1 MDFKQLQSFV
11 AVVNYGSFT
20 AAASKLHIS
29 QPTVST
35 HVRMLEEE
43 LGRPLVLRTAKRVDL
58 TPGGRKVYEQAISVL
73 SLHDRML
80 HDTRVR
86 ERETIYIGAS
96 SIPSGYILPEA
107 LAAFSEEHD
116 STRFVV
122 SQDDSQAVV
131 VGLLDSLF
139 DIGFIGMPAGEDSL
153 ECMPFCSDS
162 IVLATANTEHFRS
175 IDPADDGQI
184 LGLLASEN
192 VVLRKSGSATRAVAD
207 RILEEAGLDEREM
220 NVVARLNDQEAIKN
234 LVEYGLGVTLV
245 SERAV
250 RDRVQAG
257 RLLAFKISSVDTR
270 REFYIVRRKNA
281 ALDSRAEEFFAYMR
295 LRHSEEL

>member
-58 TPGGRKVYEQAISVL
+58 TPGGRKVYEQAVSVL

-80 HDTRVR
+80 LDTRVR

-96 SIPSGYILPEA
+96 SIPSGYILPED
-107 LAAFSEEHD
+107 LADFSEQHAHAK
-116 STRFVV
+116 FVV
-122 SQDDSQAVV
+122 SQDDSQAIVG
-131 VGLLDSLF
+131 GLLDGLF
-139 DIGFIGMPAGEDSL
+139 DIGFIGMPAGEDAL
-153 ECMPFCSDS
+153 ECMPFCNDS
-162 IVLATANTEHFRS
+162 IVLCTANTEHFRNMDAS
-175 IDPADDGQI
+175 DDKAI
-184 LGLLASEN
+184 AHMLATEN

-207 RILEEAGLDEREM
+207 RILEEMGLQEQEM

-234 LVEYGLGVTLV
+234 LVECGLGITLV

-257 RLLAFKISSVDTR
+257 RLLAFEISGVNTR

-281 ALDSRAEEFFAYMR
+281 ALDSQAEEFFAYMR
-295 LRHSEEL
+295 LRHSGEL